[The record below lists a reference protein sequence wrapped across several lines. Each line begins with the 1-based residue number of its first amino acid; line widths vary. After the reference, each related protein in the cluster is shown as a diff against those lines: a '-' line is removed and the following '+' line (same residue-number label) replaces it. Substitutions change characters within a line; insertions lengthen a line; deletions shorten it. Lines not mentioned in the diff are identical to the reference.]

1 MSTSA
6 EDAYKRN
13 RELDLECA
21 FCSLVW
27 NDEAL
32 RTNLTRFGGSEL
44 VQLFSDE
51 AASGVVA
58 ALVSGEDPG
67 ELEERWRS
75 IGERD
80 LPSRITR
87 GDAVL
92 AGGEMGPQHVD
103 KIMESLRFN
112 MARRR
117 YETLKPLVLSER
129 ATREEI
135 TEYCRWAKRLKGG
148 GVS

>member
-1 MSTSA
+1 M
-6 EDAYKRN
+6 
-13 RELDLECA
+13 
-21 FCSLVW
+21 
-27 NDEAL
+27 
-32 RTNLTRFGGSEL
+32 
-44 VQLFSDE
+44 
-51 AASGVVA
+51 
-58 ALVSGEDPG
+58 SGEDPS

-92 AGGEMGPQHVD
+92 AGGEMGSQHVD

-148 GVS
+148 GGS